1 MGGWRSTSRGFLRTG
16 SLALILFLPA
26 SMQLAVQPVQAQ
38 SPLTE
43 LDTEHDPAKRS
54 QRALA
59 LAEQA
64 FEQAKKSYGAGEI
77 KQGDAHLDDMTK
89 LLDACVS
96 ALEAARKASLYKQAE
111 IRVATLL
118 RRLQSLIEDVAVDDR
133 GWAEFTLRQVDA
145 IHDKLLNGVM
155 KK

>member
-1 MGGWRSTSRGFLRTG
+1 MRGAKRNVAGCLRTG
-16 SLALILFLPA
+16 SLAMILFLPA
-26 SMQLAVQPVQAQ
+26 SMQMIRAQ

-43 LDTEHDPAKRS
+43 LDTEHDPGKRS

-64 FEQAKKSYGAGEI
+64 FEDAKKSYGAGEI
-77 KQGDAHLDDMTK
+77 KKGDAHLDDMTK

-96 ALEAARKASLYKQAE
+96 ALEGARKAHLYKQAE
-111 IRVATLL
+111 IRVATIV
-118 RRLQSLIEDVAVDDR
+118 RRLQTLTDDIAVDDR
-133 GWAEFTLRQVDA
+133 GWAEYTLRQVES
-145 IHDKLLNGVM
+145 IHDKLLSGVM

>member
-1 MGGWRSTSRGFLRTG
+1 MGGWRSKCRGILRTA
-16 SLALILFLPA
+16 SLAVILFLA
-26 SMQLAVQPVQAQ
+26 GSRQTIGAQ

-59 LAEQA
+59 LAEMA
-64 FEQAKKSYGAGEI
+64 FEKAKASYGAGEI
-77 KQGDAHLDDMTK
+77 KKGDAHLDDMTK

-96 ALEAARKASLYKQAE
+96 ALEAARKANLYKQAE

-118 RRLQSLIEDVAVDDR
+118 RRLQSLTDDLAVDDR
-133 GWAEFTLRQVDA
+133 GWAEYTLRQVDG
-145 IHDKLLNGVM
+145 IHDKLLSGVM

>member
-1 MGGWRSTSRGFLRTG
+1 LRTG
-16 SLALILFLPA
+16 YLVMILLLSTLGPLAAQMA
-26 SMQLAVQPVQAQ
+26 SQQ

-43 LDTEHDPAKRS
+43 LEGEHDPAKRS

-64 FEQAKKSYGAGEI
+64 FEQARKSYSAGEI

-96 ALEAARKASLYKQAE
+96 ALEAARKANLYKQAE

-118 RRLQSLIEDVAVDDR
+118 RRLQSLTDDLAVDDR
-133 GWAEFTLRQVDA
+133 GWAEYTLRQVDG

>member
-1 MGGWRSTSRGFLRTG
+1 MGGSRSNCRGILRTG
-16 SLALILFLPA
+16 SLAMILFLSFP
-26 SMQLAVQPVQAQ
+26 SQTIWAQ
-38 SPLTE
+38 SPLTD

-59 LAEQA
+59 LAEMA
-64 FEQAKKSYGAGEI
+64 FEKAKASYGTGEI
-77 KQGDAHLDDMTK
+77 KNGDAHLDDMTK

-96 ALEAARKASLYKQAE
+96 ALEAARKANLYKQAE

-118 RRLQSLIEDVAVDDR
+118 RRLQSLIDDIAADDR
-133 GWAEFTLRQVDA
+133 GWAEYTLRQVDG
-145 IHDKLLNGVM
+145 IHDKLLSGVM

>member
-1 MGGWRSTSRGFLRTG
+1 MRAWRFNYQGILRTG
-16 SLALILFLPA
+16 SLAIILLLTA
-26 SMQLAVQPVQAQ
+26 SRQMVWAQ

-43 LDTEHDPAKRS
+43 LDTEHDPGKRS

-59 LAEQA
+59 LAEME
-64 FEQAKKSYGAGEI
+64 FEKAKVSYGAGEI
-77 KQGDAHLDDMTK
+77 KKGDAHLDDMTK
-89 LLDACVS
+89 LLNACVS
-96 ALEAARKASLYKQAE
+96 ALEEARKAGLYKQAE

-118 RRLQSLIEDVAVDDR
+118 RRLQSLIDDLAVEDR
-133 GWAEFTLRQVDA
+133 GWAEYTLRQVDA